1 MKAKLNEIA
10 DIRNGYQFRGKVKP
24 AELAAGAAAR
34 MPPGVVPVIQ
44 IKDINTDRR
53 LQTDDLVLVK
63 IVGDQAKYEAHQGD
77 VLFLARGH
85 RLFATAITEPISSAI
100 ATGYFYILRPKMKN
114 ILPRYLAWYINQP
127 PFQTV
132 LRTFMKGTQQP
143 LVSRKDIE
151 DLEVQIPPL
160 SVQQAI
166 VELDDLEVIEQR
178 LLAAL
183 QQKRSQLVQAIS
195 MQAAQRPA

>member
-1 MKAKLNEIA
+1 MFTLGKIA
-10 DIRNGYQFRGKVKP
+10 NIRNGYQFRGKVAP
-24 AELAAGAAAR
+24 VELPGGAPR
-34 MPPGVVPVIQ
+34 HLPPGIVRVIQ
-44 IKDINTDRR
+44 IKDIDADRR
-53 LQTDDLVLVK
+53 LRTDDLVLVK
-63 IVGDQAKYEAHQGD
+63 IDGGQEKYEARQGD

-85 RLFATAITEPISSAI
+85 RLFATAITEPISGAI
-100 ATGYFYILRPKMKN
+100 ATGYFYILRPKMKT

-127 PFQTV
+127 PFQAV
-132 LRTFMKGTQQP
+132 LRTFMKGTHQP

-160 SVQQAI
+160 SVQEAI

-183 QQKRSQLVQAIS
+183 QEKRSQLVQGIS